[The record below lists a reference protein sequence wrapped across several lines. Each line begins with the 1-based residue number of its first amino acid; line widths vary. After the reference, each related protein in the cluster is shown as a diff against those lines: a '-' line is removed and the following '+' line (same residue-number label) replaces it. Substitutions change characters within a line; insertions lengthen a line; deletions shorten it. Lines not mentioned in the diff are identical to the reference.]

1 MADTAALY
9 ENKQHGEK
17 WFPFDIYPCTI
28 PKDFP
33 QVALHWQNS
42 MELVFVKKG
51 TGMVYV
57 DLDPFTARAGDIFVF
72 VPGMLHS
79 LSQYPGEAMEYEN
92 IIFDVELLGG
102 SSDLCYQR
110 YLLPLQSGRLP
121 LPSRLAPGHPCYD
134 IALEHLRRLENVNR
148 ERMLG
153 YELQVKG
160 LLLSLLSL
168 LVSQSD
174 GVPPS
179 DNTDTRRLKTILQY
193 VTMHYTETLP
203 VAEAA
208 AVCQCSPSHFMRWFK
223 QMTGQGFTEYLN
235 AYRLNTAAEL
245 LRTTDDTVL
254 AVAEQTG
261 FKNLSYFNRA
271 FKTHYGLTPKEY
283 RRR

>member
-33 QVALHWQNS
+33 QVALHWQSS

-174 GVPPS
+174 GAPPS

>member
-51 TGMVYV
+51 TGMVHV

>member
-57 DLDPFTARAGDIFVF
+57 DLDPVTARAGDIFVF

-79 LSQYPGEAMEYEN
+79 LSQHPGEAMEYEN

-121 LPSRLAPGHPCYD
+121 LPARLSPGHPCYD

-160 LLLSLLSL
+160 LLLSFLSL

-179 DNTDTRRLKTILQY
+179 DNADTRRLKTVLQY

-203 VAEAA
+203 VSEAA

>member
-33 QVALHWQNS
+33 QVALHWQSS

-51 TGMVYV
+51 TGMVHV

>member
-72 VPGMLHS
+72 VPGKLHS

-110 YLLPLQSGRLP
+110 DLLPLQSGRLP
-121 LPSRLAPGHPCYD
+121 LPSRLAPRHPCYD

>member
-203 VAEAA
+203 VAEGRSRVPVQSQPFYALVQA
-208 AVCQCSPSHFMRWFK
+208 NDRAGFYGVSERLPS
-223 QMTGQGFTEYLN
+223 EYSGGASSN
-235 AYRLNTAAEL
+235 HR
-245 LRTTDDTVL
+245 
-254 AVAEQTG
+254 
-261 FKNLSYFNRA
+261 
-271 FKTHYGLTPKEY
+271 
-283 RRR
+283 

>member
-28 PKDFP
+28 PKNFP

>member
-1 MADTAALY
+1 MADTASLQ
-9 ENKQHGEK
+9 ENKQHGKK
-17 WFPFDIYPCTI
+17 WFPFDIYPCSI

-33 QVALHWQNS
+33 QVALHWQSS
-42 MELVFVKKG
+42 MELVFIKKG
-51 TGMVYV
+51 MGIVYV
-57 DLDPFTARAGDIFVF
+57 GLEPVTARAGDIFVF
-72 VPGMLHS
+72 VPGMLHR

-92 IIFDVELLGG
+92 IIFEVELLGG
-102 SSDLCYQR
+102 SGDLCYQR

-121 LPSRLAPGHPCYD
+121 LLSCLTPGHPCYGM
-134 IALEHLRRLENVNR
+134 ALDYLCRLEDVNK

-153 YELQVKG
+153 YELQIKG

-174 GVPPS
+174 ALPPT
-179 DNTDTRRLKTILQY
+179 DNADTRRLKTILQY
-193 VTMHYTETLP
+193 VTVHFSETLP

-208 AVCQCSPSHFMRWFK
+208 AVCKCSPSHFMRWFK
-223 QMTGQGFTEYLN
+223 QMTGQSFTEYLN
-235 AYRLNTAAEL
+235 AYRLNMAAEL

-254 AVAEQTG
+254 TVAEQTG

-271 FKTHYGLTPKEY
+271 FKAHFGLTPKEY

>member
-51 TGMVYV
+51 TGVVYV

-254 AVAEQTG
+254 AVAEQAG

>member
-261 FKNLSYFNRA
+261 FKNLAYLKRA

>member
-9 ENKQHGEK
+9 ENKQHGDK

-51 TGMVYV
+51 TGLVYV

>member
-42 MELVFVKKG
+42 MELVCVKKG

>member
-9 ENKQHGEK
+9 ENKQHGDK

-254 AVAEQTG
+254 AVAEQAG

>member
-254 AVAEQTG
+254 AVAEQAG